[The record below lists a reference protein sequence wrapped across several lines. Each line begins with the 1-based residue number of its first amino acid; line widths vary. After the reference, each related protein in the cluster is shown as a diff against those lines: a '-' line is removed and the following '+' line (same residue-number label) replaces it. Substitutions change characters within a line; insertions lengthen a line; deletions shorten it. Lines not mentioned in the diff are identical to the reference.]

1 MHCTQ
6 NEKIAQL
13 LTLLEEPIAAYSAA
27 HRTDSHRVAVASH
40 SEDEADAAS
49 RGEED
54 GGDEA
59 DAADVKVNT
68 GDWAVEQF
76 FRMTRPR
83 YADGVI
89 AEGKVVSF
97 CDEMVVRYLE
107 KVVVE
112 DDEYVVKLRVGW
124 RLPFNLHAD
133 GVDGWGLS
141 LAAFLLFGRSHFV
154 FSKKL
159 WKYSHRCDTIINDY
173 FPAK

>member
-68 GDWAVEQF
+68 GDW
-76 FRMTRPR
+76 
-83 YADGVI
+83 VI